1 MPVGKQEQPGAF
13 ARAEVFGLGA
23 DAAGLD
29 PGGRPSPTRPGR
41 VDRRVQRFRARV
53 LEAAETLFAER
64 GVEATKIDDICE
76 AADVAKRTL
85 CNHFPTK
92 ADIVQALSRE
102 AVAQFVARIDAARL
116 GGATTRERVGLLFGS
131 LLEGEFEDGPIR
143 REAVGAFFDAAHG
156 TEDAAQGEI
165 SVSDAI
171 QRLLAEGGEGELP
184 PGCSVQTFAEVVLG
198 AIYSTTLE
206 WIHRDDYDVRA
217 RVSEVGGFLVGLLPD

>member
-1 MPVGKQEQPGAF
+1 
-13 ARAEVFGLGA
+13 
-23 DAAGLD
+23 
-29 PGGRPSPTRPGR
+29 
-41 VDRRVQRFRARV
+41 V

-102 AVAQFVARIDAARL
+102 AVAQLVARIDAARL
-116 GGATTRERVGLLFGS
+116 SGATTRERVSVLFAS
-131 LLEGEFEDGPIR
+131 LYEGDFEDGPIR

-156 TEDAAQGEI
+156 TEDAAQGGI

-171 QRLLAEGGEGELP
+171 QRLLAEGGTEELP
-184 PGCSVQTFAEVVLG
+184 PGCSSQTFTEIVLG

-206 WIHRDDYDVRA
+206 WIHRDDYDVRE
-217 RVSEVGGFLVGLLPD
+217 RVAEVGRYLVGLLPE

>member
-1 MPVGKQEQPGAF
+1 MSLRLRRYAGWAQMRPGSILEAAPARLARAGWIVACSAF
-13 ARAEVFGLGA
+13 ARGSSRRPRRYSRS
-23 DAAGLD
+23 AASR
-29 PGGRPSPTRPGR
+29 RPRST
-41 VDRRVQRFRARV
+41 
-53 LEAAETLFAER
+53 TS
-64 GVEATKIDDICE
+64 
-76 AADVAKRTL
+76 AKRRTS
-85 CNHFPTK
+85 PSARSAT
-92 ADIVQALSRE
+92 ISRE

-116 GGATTRERVGLLFGS
+116 DGATTRERVGLLFGS